1 MTQPTPEISPAVVER
16 GEQLYAYIRG
26 SVRMDDFAVIADRLP
41 ELIGWL
47 DAGGAV
53 FAGAPFFRFNTVAM
67 DAESVVEAGMPV
79 TSMPEPEGDIGM
91 GLLPAGRYATVHHH
105 GHPDQ
110 LFDIVRA
117 LRAWAAREGL
127 SWDMTEV
134 DGVEHWAC
142 RLESYLTDPRV
153 EPDPSKWEI
162 ELAFRLAD

>member
-1 MTQPTPEISPAVVER
+1 MSRQKPEISPAIVER

-47 DAGGAV
+47 DARGAD

-67 DAESVVEAGMPV
+67 DAESVVEAGIPV
-79 TSMPEPEGDIGM
+79 ASMPEPEGDIGM
-91 GLLPAGRYATVHHH
+91 ALLPAGRYATVHHH
-105 GHPDQ
+105 GHPAQ
-110 LFDIVRA
+110 LPDVVTA

-142 RLESYLTDPRV
+142 RVESYLTDPRV
-153 EPDPSKWEI
+153 EPDPSNWEI